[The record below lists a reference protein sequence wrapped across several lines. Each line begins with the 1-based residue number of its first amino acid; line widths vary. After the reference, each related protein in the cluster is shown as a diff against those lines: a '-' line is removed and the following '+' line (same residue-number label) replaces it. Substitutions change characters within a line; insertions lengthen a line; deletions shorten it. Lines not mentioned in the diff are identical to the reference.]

1 MQVME
6 TQVMKE
12 NTKLTD
18 VLVLTLSWNFQ
29 FWVVKVHKMY
39 SIVKV
44 SNPV

>member
-6 TQVMKE
+6 TQIMKE
-12 NTKLTD
+12 NIKLTD
-18 VLVLTLSWNFQ
+18 VLVLSLSWNFQ

-44 SNPV
+44 SDPV